1 MSQAT
6 NKEVDF
12 SSQQHFQ
19 LLPCLIPHRFH
30 CRLNTLSLKIKT
42 ELNLTLAASVIYS
55 MLDILC
61 GHLVCGCGKT
71 KSPASLTM
79 TKRVLKKEKIRSPN
93 DA

>member
-55 MLDILC
+55 MTWHFVWPFSVWLWEDEVT
-61 GHLVCGCGKT
+61 GESYNDKKSSKKGK
-71 KSPASLTM
+71 
-79 TKRVLKKEKIRSPN
+79 
-93 DA
+93 D

>member
-19 LLPCLIPHRFH
+19 LLPCLISHRFH

-55 MLDILC
+55 M
-61 GHLVCGCGKT
+61 T
-71 KSPASLTM
+71 
-79 TKRVLKKEKIRSPN
+79 
-93 DA
+93 